1 MASDVDEALRRVKTV
16 GFSAVE
22 IAPLPPGLTPKY
34 LSECLA
40 RNDLT
45 VVSIHGDLPTT
56 ANIGLWSQIASGC
69 RCSKIIWHGWPRD
82 PRFDSVAGVREL
94 IAAYNQAGTIAREHG
109 LQLGMHN
116 HWWEFVPL
124 EGEQPIRLL
133 HESLHPD
140 IFWQLDVYWAQ
151 VAGVD
156 PAGVLSDLASR
167 IGSLHWKDGPAV
179 HGEPMTALGTGVVD
193 VPRILQGLT
202 HPADWV
208 IELDECDTDAL
219 DAAHRSRAYLENLL
233 NNIEQSRANSLH
245 EHRKPRL

>member
-1 MASDVDEALRRVKTV
+1 MNYQSGHSPIALQLWTIRNAMALDADEALHRVKTV

-22 IAPLPPGLTPKY
+22 IAPLPPGLPPKY

-40 RNDLT
+40 RHDLT

-56 ANIGLWSQIASGC
+56 ANIDLWAQIARGC

-82 PRFDSVAGVREL
+82 PRFNSIAGVREL

-116 HWWEFVPL
+116 HWWEFEPL

-140 IFWQLDVYWAQ
+140 IFWQLDVYWAR

-156 PAGVLSDLASR
+156 PAGVLSDLATR

-179 HGEPMTALGTGVVD
+179 HGEPMTGWDRG
-193 VPRILQGLT
+193 RRC
-202 HPADWV
+202 PAF
-208 IELDECDTDAL
+208 
-219 DAAHRSRAYLENLL
+219 SRG
-233 NNIEQSRANSLH
+233 
-245 EHRKPRL
+245 